1 MYERMM
7 AALEAMEGKLHRT
20 GTYYY
25 VDAEL
30 RELRAVADGL

>member
-7 AALEAMEGKLHRT
+7 AAIAAIEGKLHRT